1 MVVENQQRNHQLG
14 NLGFDHMSYTTASP
28 HFTNPW
34 SGAASSSI
42 SGQIFP
48 VPSII
53 DFNSI
58 AKQQAARA
66 NSVSMPYATIPV
78 TAPPMG
84 MGRNLPSSYGSQDL
98 LSISQDILSSGRLA
112 GGQYVS
118 EHNFSTATS
127 PAAANAYAP
136 TSVPSYDNMG
146 YGTAQSR
153 SPYAMQQ
160 QQPQQQQ
167 QQQQQLSAE
176 RRLSQPSVPSNS
188 FLGSPVEAQRQ
199 RQNSLVDLNR
209 GLSLSQGRENFI
221 DTLDAGRGMV
231 AMSQD
236 TTPRNIHAPRSRGST
251 DSYGFPAT
259 HSSSSSVSSTSTYP
273 YFGSMDSSVTEYSS
287 TTSEALDTLPSRT
300 LPRPSGLVGG
310 SIPPA
315 PQSMMGQFSSKVSS
329 TAQKKHK
336 CKVCDK
342 RFTRPSSLQTH
353 MYSHTGEK
361 RKFPSNFTFCGVLSA
376 LR

>member
-1 MVVENQQRNHQLG
+1 
-14 NLGFDHMSYTTASP
+14 MSYSAPPPQFS
-28 HFTNPW
+28 NPW

-48 VPSII
+48 GPSIV

-66 NSVSMPYATIPV
+66 NSVSTAYTTIPA
-78 TAPPMG
+78 TAPSLG
-84 MGRNLPSSYGSQDL
+84 LGRNLPSSYGPQDL
-98 LSISQDILSSGRLA
+98 LSMSQDILRGGRLA
-112 GGQYVS
+112 GGPYVG
-118 EHNFSTATS
+118 EHFSAATS
-127 PAAANAYAP
+127 PAANAYAP

-146 YGTAQSR
+146 YGAVQSR
-153 SPYAMQQ
+153 SSYSMQQ

-167 QQQQQLSAE
+167 QLQQQQSTE

-188 FLGSPVEAQRQ
+188 FMGSPVEGQRQ
-199 RQNSLVDLNR
+199 RQNSLVDLSR
-209 GLSLSQGRENFI
+209 GLSLSQGRESFI
-221 DTLDAGRGMV
+221 DALDAGRGMV

-236 TTPRNIHAPRSRGST
+236 TTPRNTHAPRSRGST

-259 HSSSSSVSSTSTYP
+259 HSSSSSISSTSTYP
-273 YFGSMDSSVTEYSS
+273 YYGSMESSVTDYGS
-287 TTSEALDTLPSRT
+287 TPEALDPLPPRT

-310 SIPPA
+310 NIPPA

-336 CKVCDK
+336 CKGK
-342 RFTRPSSLQTH
+342 S
-353 MYSHTGEK
+353 
-361 RKFPSNFTFCGVLSA
+361 
-376 LR
+376 